1 MILSPLRD
9 YFCDKKDPHINDIY
23 FMTIRNDANTQAVSW
38 LTWILYQR
46 LGKTPKSAEIPPIAP
61 NWAYL
66 QLETCSKEE
75 ETKPHQLQELFGGT
89 SLFNRLEIKS
99 AWQLRLE
106 SLLAENQTEDVQEGE
121 TEYNTKLIYIL
132 RYGIIVPILKRK
144 LKNGSWSV
152 GRELSIQELR
162 VSMSHAL
169 TVLIRMSRRKSL
181 LGNIVFI

>member
-1 MILSPLRD
+1 M
-9 YFCDKKDPHINDIY
+9 DIIS
-23 FMTIRNDANTQAVSW
+23 TI
-38 LTWILYQR
+38 
-46 LGKTPKSAEIPPIAP
+46 GKTPKSAEIPPIAP

-152 GRELSIQELR
+152 GRELSIRSLR